1 MTRKRHRESRDLQS
15 REKVNYPRTERR
27 DVSPQDSPAQA
38 RSGERM
44 RLAFWAAADKRAIT
58 TGPAWLWHGP
68 CNGPVRDSDLPETVA
83 TKLAAR
89 RRQFSPDA
97 VLSATISPRSILL
110 APIVN
115 GRTVR
120 RLWVAGLAT
129 AAASVL
135 ATRAGAQSL
144 HADWLAA
151 AVIAAAVVAT
161 ALWGWVRRDPLRLN
175 EADQRAIAAV
185 TRTLVWN
192 PMAGDGKV
200 SAGGAFVLEAI
211 ETHARLGAHHAWQIP
226 AMAAL
231 RARFD
236 PDEEIFQIALA
247 GERLDR
253 LDVFLAGSAA
263 GDGIDAAVYREERD
277 ELATALLARLVAAR
291 ACIDTLDELAH
302 RAEVLGRHP
311 DIALAEHGFGSVV
324 ESQWAT
330 QTLAELH
337 DALTAMASAYPTNG
351 STRTHRS
358 VQHG

>member
-1 MTRKRHRESRDLQS
+1 
-15 REKVNYPRTERR
+15 
-27 DVSPQDSPAQA
+27 
-38 RSGERM
+38 M

-58 TGPAWLWHGP
+58 TGPGWLWHGP

-83 TKLAAR
+83 AKLAAR
-89 RRQFSPDA
+89 RRQVPAVA
-97 VLSATISPRSILL
+97 VLSAAITPRSIPL

-120 RLWVAGLAT
+120 WLWVAGLA
-129 AAASVL
+129 AAASSVL
-135 ATRAGAQSL
+135 MARAGAQSL
-144 HADWLAA
+144 HADWVAA

-161 ALWGWVRRDPLRLN
+161 ALWGWVRQDPLRLDK
-175 EADQRAIAAV
+175 ADQRAIAAAA
-185 TRTLVWN
+185 RTLVWN
-192 PMAGDGKV
+192 PMAGAGKV
-200 SAGGAFVLEAI
+200 SAGGSFVLEAI
-211 ETHARLGAHHAWQIP
+211 QTHARLAAHHAWQIP
-226 AMAAL
+226 GMAAL

-253 LDVFLAGSAA
+253 LDAFLADGVA
-263 GDGIDAAVYREERD
+263 GDGIDAAVYGKERD
-277 ELATALLARLVAAR
+277 ELAAALLARLVAAR
-291 ACIDTLDELAH
+291 SCIDTLDELAH

-311 DIALAEHGFGSVV
+311 DVALADHGFGSVI

-351 STRTHRS
+351 PLDHHSDAS
-358 VQHG
+358 P